1 MFGTSGSV
9 ISDMKALL
17 DKVSSGQLDTNCSVD
32 AVSGMAGA
40 IDGVAAL
47 EKQTMAGKIVI
58 YPMLHDV
65 GLTRLS
71 ELAVRFPSVASKL
84 DDGQWSKEA
93 EQELL
98 RAGAAPAG
106 RPEATGDGDGGGRN
120 RW

>member
-1 MFGTSGSV
+1 V
-9 ISDMKALL
+9 LL
-17 DKVSSGQLDTNCSVD
+17 GKVSSGQLDTNCSVD

-71 ELAVRFPSVASKL
+71 ELGDRFPTVASKL
-84 DDGQWSKEA
+84 EDGQWCKAA

-98 RAGAAPAG
+98 RVGGAAGPAVAAG
-106 RPEATGDGDGGGRN
+106 PPAAGPPAAGPPAAGPEGGR
-120 RW
+120 R

>member
-1 MFGTSGSV
+1 
-9 ISDMKALL
+9 
-17 DKVSSGQLDTNCSVD
+17 
-32 AVSGMAGA
+32 MAGA

-71 ELAVRFPSVASKL
+71 DLAVRFPSVASKL
-84 DDGQWSKEA
+84 DDGQWSKAA

-98 RAGAAPAG
+98 RAGALEGRAPTAEG
-106 RPEATGDGDGGGRN
+106 HAAEDVAARPEGGAR
-120 RW
+120 

>member
-9 ISDMKALL
+9 IGDMKVLL

-47 EKQTMAGKIVI
+47 EKQTMAGKIII

-71 ELAVRFPSVASKL
+71 ELGVPSPAWRPS
-84 DDGQWSKEA
+84 WTPA
-93 EQELL
+93 N
-98 RAGAAPAG
+98 GARTPSRSCCGPVPPPAPAA
-106 RPEATGDGDGGGRN
+106 RR
-120 RW
+120 RSQW